1 MRGRREPR
9 PPRFGHAQARMAP
22 TIGPL
27 LPGTVTP
34 TSEGEGRAGEGGGPP
49 VSREKG
55 SERRGAEGE
64 GHGSS
69 RETKVMRIASLGF
82 RGVTG

>member
-1 MRGRREPR
+1 
-9 PPRFGHAQARMAP
+9 MAP
-22 TIGPL
+22 TP
-27 LPGTVTP
+27 VAP

-69 RETKVMRIASLGF
+69 WETKVMRIASLGF
-82 RGVTG
+82 GGVTG